1 MRLIDYIEE
10 SREVVGKLPFDL
22 DLFTQYA
29 KCRIFGSSNS
39 DPFYEMFGIIK
50 RSFTNNAVVWDC
62 LNGYID
68 VLGKLKHIRQS
79 DIENLYHALEQTPL
93 DRLDRL
99 RGAGMQ
105 GVVLDFDDKRV
116 VKIYYKPMDDMDYR
130 FYRSCM
136 KNEYKTLPRVYKLG
150 AQYVV
155 MEKLDTDTKAI
166 ETFYKKFT
174 RTRVYKGKTV
184 EEWCLIGEEPE
195 GVSQDIIDLYNWG
208 ITCINEYASLGEDY
222 ADSIRTSTIMPGDFS
237 IKNIGR
243 RSNGD
248 IVWFDV

>member
-50 RSFTNNAVVWDC
+50 RSFTNNNAVWDC

-68 VLGKLKHIRQS
+68 TLGKLKHIRQS
-79 DIENLYHALEQTPL
+79 DLENLYHALEKTPL

-116 VKIYYKPMDDMDYR
+116 VKIFYKPMDDIDYR

-184 EEWCLIGEEPE
+184 EE
-195 GVSQDIIDLYNWG
+195 
-208 ITCINEYASLGEDY
+208 
-222 ADSIRTSTIMPGDFS
+222 
-237 IKNIGR
+237 
-243 RSNGD
+243 
-248 IVWFDV
+248 